1 MIRIRLSAA
10 LVFAMAGPV
19 LAQTLS
25 PGGLPAIAPVPVA
38 PVAPPAPLGT
48 WMGGSSVPTSGGP
61 ALVTGTSGAAQTIM
75 VPGSPTGGWLM
86 NNGNG
91 TSTLVVP
98 GSVPQLVPT
107 PR

>member
-1 MIRIRLSAA
+1 MIRLCLSAA
-10 LVFAMAGPV
+10 LVLPLTGPV
-19 LAQTLS
+19 LAQIPS
-25 PGGLPAIAPVPVA
+25 PGGVPALAPI

-48 WMGGSSVPTSGGP
+48 PMGGSSVPTSGGP
-61 ALVTGTSGAAQTIM
+61 ALVTGTAGAAQTIM

-98 GSVPQLVPT
+98 GGVPQLVPT